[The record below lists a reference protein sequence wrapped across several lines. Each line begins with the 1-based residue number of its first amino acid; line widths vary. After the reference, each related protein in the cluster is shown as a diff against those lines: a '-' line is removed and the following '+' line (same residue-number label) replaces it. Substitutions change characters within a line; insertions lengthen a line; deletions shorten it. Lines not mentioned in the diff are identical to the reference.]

1 MRNAGYSCKAHRVGM
16 TTNELAVVLGAGQVG
31 TRVAAQ
37 LRARGVRVRQVRRSG
52 PASEDVRVGDL
63 ADPRFAQAVG
73 QGASVIVHC
82 AVPPYHRWGAQLEPL
97 NDGALHAA
105 KTSGARLVVL
115 DNLYGY
121 GRASGPMTEVT
132 PLAPVSQKGEL
143 RARIAEKLMAAHRTG
158 EARVSIARASDFY
171 GPGVTMS
178 GVFGERFFRRA
189 LAGKA
194 PEVFGDADLPY
205 SYSYAPDVADGL
217 VTLALDARADGEV
230 WHLPV
235 AAPESTRAWVA
246 RFGKALGRELGV
258 TKVPAL
264 ALRFM
269 GLFVPAAG
277 EMVEMLYQWQAPFV
291 LDDAKFRAAFGG
303 QATAP
308 ERGVEETVRWAKATY
323 AKRA

>member
-1 MRNAGYSCKAHRVGM
+1 M
-16 TTNELAVVLGAGQVG
+16 TTNELVVVLGAGQVG

-37 LRARGVRVRQVRRSG
+37 LRARGVKVRQVRRRGS
-52 PASEDVRVGDL
+52 ASAEVRVGDL
-63 ADPRFAQAVG
+63 ADPRFAAEVG
-73 QGASVIVHC
+73 QGASAIVHC
-82 AVPPYHRWGAQLEPL
+82 AVPPYHQWGALLEPL

-121 GRASGPMTEVT
+121 GRVSGPMTEAT
-132 PLAPVSQKGEL
+132 PLAPVSRKGEL
-143 RARIAEKLMAAHRTG
+143 RARIAEKLLAAHRAG
-158 EARVSIARASDFY
+158 DARVSIARASDFY

-178 GVFGERFFRRA
+178 GVFGERFFQRA

-194 PEVFGDADLPY
+194 AEVFGDADLPH

-235 AAPESTRAWVA
+235 APPESTRAWAA
-246 RFGKALGRELGV
+246 RFGRAFGVELGV

-264 ALRFM
+264 VLRMM

-277 EMVEMLYQWQAPFV
+277 ELVEMLYQWQAPFV
-291 LDDAKFRAAFGG
+291 LDDAKFRATFGG

-308 ERGVEETVRWAKATY
+308 DRGVEETVRWARETY
-323 AKRA
+323 AKRAA